1 MRVHLCI
8 CGSGIVRG
16 ENQNK
21 FLCSMN
27 LHVVESISVFGKT
40 QNLMYVTKC

>member
-8 CGSGIVRG
+8 CGSGTVRG
-16 ENQNK
+16 ENRK

-40 QNLMYVTKC
+40 QNHMYVTKC

>member
-8 CGSGIVRG
+8 WGSSVVRG
-16 ENQNK
+16 ENRSK
-21 FLCSMN
+21 FLCAMN

-40 QNLMYVTKC
+40 QNLMYATKC